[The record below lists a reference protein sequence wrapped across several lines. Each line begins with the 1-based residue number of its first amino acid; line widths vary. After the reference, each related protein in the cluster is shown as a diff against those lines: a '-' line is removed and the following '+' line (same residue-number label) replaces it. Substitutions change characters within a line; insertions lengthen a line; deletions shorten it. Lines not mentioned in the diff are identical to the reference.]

1 MILMISAHPDDETIF
16 GFHDLYKKDTV
27 VICFSSGGTDRE
39 KEFRDCMNFLELR
52 HHILPLKDSWN
63 DIWKIT
69 NLGIYNKYIK
79 PILQGYEKP
88 GLIVSHD
95 AKGEYGH
102 PQHRRVHAFA
112 KWLSGLLI
120 VPSATFLE
128 RHQTLSPAAAEKRG
142 EALLFYP
149 SQAQS
154 VNKFRLWNDQI
165 KFSLPDTQP
174 SSSMSDPRD

>member
-1 MILMISAHPDDETIF
+1 MLSAHPDDETLF

-27 VICFSSGGTDRE
+27 VICFSSGGTPRE
-39 KEFRDCMNFLELR
+39 KEFAACMNFLNLR
-52 HHILPLKDSWN
+52 HHILPLQDSWN

-79 PILQGYEKP
+79 TILQGYEKP

-120 VPSATFLE
+120 IPHSTFLE
-128 RHQTLSPAAAEKRG
+128 RHQPFSSAAAEKRKD
-142 EALLFYP
+142 ALLFYE
-149 SQAQS
+149 SQAHS
-154 VNKFRLWNDQI
+154 VNKFRRWNDEI
-165 KFSLPDTQP
+165 KFSLPDRQP
-174 SSSMSDPRD
+174 SSSTNDL